1 MLDIT
6 VPRTAATRS
15 WLHLKCKISDSPE
28 SISYVWTEQPRI
40 GCMTERMH
48 GRHTEW
54 NSTCFTTVFLYLHS
68 KKKKNQTT
76 KPELT
81 CLSATKLVESTVS
94 HVFFMLDWK
103 LTVNYEKL
111 YKIWS
116 TLCLAR
122 SLKSL
127 CRLDHSD
134 SVGSCLI
141 CAAVY
146 RRVFVLCLSL
156 ILWQREGM
164 VKSQWLATALKLKL
178 KLKLILEPQTIS

>member
-40 GCMTERMH
+40 GVWLSRCMADIQNEIQH
-48 GRHTEW
+48 VLLQSS
-54 NSTCFTTVFLYLHS
+54 STFTV
-68 KKKKNQTT
+68 KKKNQTT

-81 CLSATKLVESTVS
+81 CLSATKLVERTVS

-127 CRLDHSD
+127 SRLDHLD
-134 SVGSCLI
+134 SVGSCLV

-146 RRVFVLCLSL
+146 RRVFALCLSL